1 MGSKIM
7 GFGHQISTYDT
18 LKYFQQKMKT
28 KLKRINKLSLKCEDL
43 RPNINMNT
51 RTRFKNDL
59 FLENMNFRIV
69 TKYKNNVTFKLS

>member
-7 GFGHQISTYDT
+7 GFGHQISSYDT

-28 KLKRINKLSLKCEDL
+28 KLERINKLSLKFEDL

-51 RTRFKNDL
+51 RKGLKMIYFWK
-59 FLENMNFRIV
+59 I
-69 TKYKNNVTFKLS
+69 